1 MAKQFPHDQLSRR
14 ERQVLEIIIRLG
26 NASARDIERELPDP
40 PSYSAVR
47 SVLRILTQ
55 RKLITKKED
64 ANRDIYSSAI
74 PAEEAKVSALKTLV
88 NRFFEN
94 SISHAAC
101 TLLSQKETTLT
112 ANEAKEL
119 IDLIKKAQQKE
130 R

>member
-1 MAKQFPHDQLSRR
+1 MTRQFPHDQLSRR

-26 NASARDIERELPDP
+26 NASARDIERELPNP

-55 RKLITKKED
+55 RKLLVKKED

-74 PAEEAKVSALKTLV
+74 PAEEAKISALRALV

-101 TLLSQKETTLT
+101 SLLSQKETTLT
-112 ANEAKEL
+112 ANEAREL
-119 IDLIKKAQQKE
+119 IGLIKKAQKK
-130 R
+130 